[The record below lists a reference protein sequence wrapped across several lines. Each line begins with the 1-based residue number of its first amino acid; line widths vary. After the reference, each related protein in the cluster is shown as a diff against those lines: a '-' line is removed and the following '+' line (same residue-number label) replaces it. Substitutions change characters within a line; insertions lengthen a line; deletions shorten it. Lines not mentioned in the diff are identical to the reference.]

1 MLDDMISNL
10 TQSAAN
16 SALVYYLFLRNNH
29 ILGALDIHPLHD
41 LPTHNK
47 IVNKKIKNFVHC
59 FFFKKHN
66 PHPN

>member
-1 MLDDMISNL
+1 MLDEMTSNL

-41 LPTHNK
+41 LPMHNE
-47 IVNKKIKNFVHC
+47 IVKKAVKKILC
-59 FFFKKHN
+59 MYISLERT
-66 PHPN
+66 